1 MKKTG
6 TFFLLRDNLRL
17 GLILGFITPL
27 LVFAGIYFVR
37 FSSYGFDEFITLFF
51 NENRLITFFGAWC
64 LVGNIALFTYYIN
77 TARDKT
83 AKGIFALSVVYG
95 IMILLLKLWN

>member
-6 TFFLLRDNLRL
+6 TFFLIKDNLQL
-17 GLILGFITPL
+17 GLVLGFVTPL
-27 LVFAGIYFVR
+27 LIFTGIYIAR
-37 FSSYGFDEFITLFF
+37 FSAYDFGDFITLFF

-77 TARDKT
+77 TNRDNT

-95 IMILLLKLWN
+95 ILILLLKLWN